1 MNKGITYGSIKNKKM
16 TVLLIIF
23 AMIFGLYSYYMLPR
37 QESPDVSAPVAL
49 ITTVYPGASPQDVE
63 SLVTEK
69 IEDAIVEV
77 EGYDYSSSKSKN
89 GVSVVTMFIKGDIN
103 PDEAWDELKEKLQ
116 PVQGELPSECLD
128 IQINT
133 SLTDTV
139 GMIISMSSDNYSY
152 EELADYAKVF
162 KNELSKIDGVSKF
175 EIDGDLE
182 KKIMVEADVD
192 KLNYYKLSLNDI
204 SSIIQSQNINIP
216 SGSVDDGKAKIS
228 VKSNGTY
235 ESIQEIKNTV
245 ITVSPQNETVLRLK
259 DVADIYYEVDNSSPK
274 YKDNGVKSV
283 LLSGYFEDS
292 QNVVLVGDEVK
303 EKLEELKGDLPKDIK
318 FNQVIFQPDD
328 VKKSINDFII
338 NLIEAIFFV
347 IAVVFFG
354 MGARNAIIV
363 STTIPLSICM
373 TFTIMYGLGIKLEQM
388 SISALII
395 ALGMLVDNAI
405 VVSDS
410 IQSYIDEDMNK
421 LDACVKGTKDVAMS
435 MLTSTLTTVFAFAP
449 LLLIGSSIG
458 EYVFGVPSVVIIAL
472 ICSYICAIITTPT
485 LAYIFFK
492 KSKPKKN
499 KEPSKVRKFFDNLQ
513 QLAMKKKWAMISVC
527 MIGFLI
533 TGVFVKQL
541 DVSMFPKADKNLMY
555 INIKSENASDI
566 DITERLTD
574 SVVEIIKNQP
584 EVVSYSQAVGD
595 GLPKF
600 YMTVK
605 TGSPSNDFAQVLVE
619 FDLKKGKRF
628 KTKEELLNHIQME
641 LDKNVVGGSAISSL
655 LDAGSG
661 GGSPIQIRV
670 SAEKM
675 ERLDEV
681 TQLIVDELEK
691 IEGTINVDSD
701 FVDKEYQFSVNV
713 DENKSSMYG
722 ISKYDVQKE
731 VSTALRGKNS
741 STFRKNG
748 NEYDIVVKSDIET
761 KEELENLAIKS
772 SMTGEK
778 VLLRN
783 LATVDIERLHPSIAR
798 YNRERS
804 AVVSSDLLN
813 GYAPGKV
820 EKQLKNKI
828 RELGLS
834 DLSDV
839 TIDFDGEMSNIQG
852 SFSELGVLAIF
863 SIILIIGVLV
873 YQFNSYM
880 QPLIIISTV
889 PLALIGVV
897 FGLFVLNQPLSFTA
911 MLGVV
916 SLIGIVVNN
925 AIVLIDYINGARLDG
940 ESVNEAC
947 KKAVDRRFSPIILS
961 TTTTVIGLIPLLI
974 GGGEMFRPMAT
985 ALIGGLIV
993 STLLTLVVVPTVY
1006 SMVEGRKEKKHT
1018 KTVL

>member
-1 MNKGITYGSIKNKKM
+1 MKKGITYGAIKNKKM
-16 TVLLIIF
+16 TVLLIVF

-37 QESPDVSAPVAL
+37 QESPDVSAPAAL
-49 ITTVYPGASPQDVE
+49 ITAVYPGASPKDVE
-63 SLVTEK
+63 ELVTKK

-77 EGYDYSSSKSKN
+77 GGYDYSSSKSKN
-89 GVSVVTMFIKGDIN
+89 GVSVVTMFIKSDVT
-103 PDEAWDELKEKLQ
+103 PDEAWDELREKLQ

-133 SLTDTV
+133 NLTDTS

-152 EELADYAKVF
+152 EELADYAQMF
-162 KNELSKIDGVSKF
+162 KTELSKIDGVSKF
-175 EIDGDLE
+175 EIEGDLE
-182 KKIMVEADVD
+182 KEIIVEVDVD
-192 KLNYYKLSLNDI
+192 KLNYYKVSLNDI
-204 SSIIQSQNINIP
+204 ASVIQSQNINIP
-216 SGSVDDGKAKIS
+216 SGSVDDGNAKIS

-235 ESIQEIKNTV
+235 GSIEEIKNTV
-245 ITVSPQNETVLRLK
+245 IMVSPQNETVLRLK
-259 DVADIYYEVDNSSPK
+259 DIANVYYEVDSSSPR
-274 YKDNGVKSV
+274 YKDNGVKAV

-292 QNVVLVGDEVK
+292 QNVVLIGSEVK
-303 EKLEELKGDLPKDIK
+303 EKIEELKSDLPKDIA

-338 NLIEAIFFV
+338 NLIESIFFV

-373 TFTIMYGLGIKLEQM
+373 TFVIMYGLGIKLEQM

-499 KEPSKVRKFFDNLQ
+499 KGPSKVRNFFDNLQ

-527 MIGFLI
+527 MIAFLI

-555 INIKSENASDI
+555 INIRSENASDI
-566 DITERLTD
+566 DITEKLTD
-574 SVVEIIKNQP
+574 SVVEIIKDQP
-584 EVVSYSQAVGD
+584 EVVSYSQAVGS

-605 TGSPSNDFAQVLVE
+605 TGASSNDFAQVLIE
-619 FDLKKGKRF
+619 FDLEKGERF
-628 KTKEELLNHIQME
+628 KSKDELLNHIQME
-641 LDKNVVGGSAISSL
+641 LDKNVVGGSAIANL

-681 TQLIVDELEK
+681 TQLIVNELEK
-691 IEGTINVDSD
+691 IEGTTNADSD
-701 FVDKEYQFSVNV
+701 FVAEEYQFSVNV

-731 VSTALRGKNS
+731 VSAALRGKNS

-748 NEYDIVVKSDIET
+748 NEYDIVVKSDIKT

-778 VLLRN
+778 VLLKN
-783 LATVDIERLHPSIAR
+783 VASVDIERQYPSIAR

-804 AVVSSDLLN
+804 AVVSSDLIS
-813 GYAPGKV
+813 GYAAGDI
-820 EKQLKNKI
+820 EKQLKDKI

-839 TIDFDGEMSNIQG
+839 TIDFDGEMSSIQD
-852 SFSELGVLAIF
+852 SFSELGILAIF

-911 MLGVV
+911 MLGIV

-925 AIVLIDYINGARLDG
+925 AIVLIDYINGAREDG
-940 ESVNEAC
+940 ESINEAC

-961 TTTTVIGLIPLLI
+961 TTTTVIGLVPLLI
-974 GGGEMFRPMAT
+974 AGGEMFRPMAT
-985 ALIGGLIV
+985 ALIGGLMV

-1006 SMVEGRKEKKHT
+1006 SMVEGRKEKTH
-1018 KTVL
+1018 